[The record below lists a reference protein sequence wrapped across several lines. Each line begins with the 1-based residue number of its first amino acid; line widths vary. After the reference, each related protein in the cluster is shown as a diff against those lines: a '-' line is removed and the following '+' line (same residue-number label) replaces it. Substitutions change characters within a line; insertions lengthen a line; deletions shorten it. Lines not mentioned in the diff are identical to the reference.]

1 MRDNSGSGKSNNN
14 NRNPTL
20 DEHQQAGGHRPA
32 HPPDG
37 GKATIGG
44 NARQRGEDPSPDNR
58 LRGETAI
65 NDRTPPVDVDREG

>member
-1 MRDNSGSGKSNNN
+1 MRDNSGSGKSQSN

-32 HPPDG
+32 RPAVG
-37 GKATIGG
+37 EKAAIGG

-58 LRGETAI
+58 RRGETAI
-65 NDRTPPVDVDREG
+65 NERAAPVDVDRGR